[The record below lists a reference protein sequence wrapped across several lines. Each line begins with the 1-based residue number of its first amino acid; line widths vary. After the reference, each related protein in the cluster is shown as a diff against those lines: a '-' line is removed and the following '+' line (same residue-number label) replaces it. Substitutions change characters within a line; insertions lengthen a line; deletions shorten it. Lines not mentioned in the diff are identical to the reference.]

1 MEPKTSETPVALIM
15 GVTGMAG
22 FSLAEAL
29 KDPAALGGPWKVL
42 GAARRQTPPWFP
54 PSLLD
59 SYISFDALDTKD
71 THHSLS
77 PISDQVTHL
86 FWVALQVGPNEDTDI
101 SSNST
106 MLKNVLTTLTSS
118 TPSSR
123 LRHISLLTGTKHYMG
138 PFDDP
143 AFYPKSRAIP
153 LELPFREGTARLPYP
168 LFYYSLEDLIASYS
182 PKLTWSVHRSS
193 IIIGAS
199 SRSIYNTLLTL
210 VVYALICRREG
221 FQFRFPGTRYTWEHF
236 CDVTDAGLLA
246 RHQIWAATSDGAK
259 NQAFNCTNGDVFT
272 WKSFWG
278 VFAEMFGLEAVAPV
292 DGYGDDDDVGG
303 FNWVGE
309 MEKKGGVWD
318 SIVRENGLVETKL
331 EEIACFGVLNTVLHF
346 RFQHVSSMNKS
357 REFGFLGYVDTLK
370 SLRSWVERLR
380 EMNIIPKI

>member
-1 MEPKTSETPVALIM
+1 M
-15 GVTGMAG
+15 
-22 FSLAEAL
+22 
-29 KDPAALGGPWKVL
+29 
-42 GAARRQTPPWFP
+42 
-54 PSLLD
+54 
-59 SYISFDALDTKD
+59 
-71 THHSLS
+71 
-77 PISDQVTHL
+77 
-86 FWVALQVGPNEDTDI
+86 
-101 SSNST
+101 
-106 MLKNVLTTLTSS
+106 
-118 TPSSR
+118 
-123 LRHISLLTGTKHYMG
+123 
-138 PFDDP
+138 
-143 AFYPKSRAIP
+143 
-153 LELPFREGTARLPYP
+153 
-168 LFYYSLEDLIASYS
+168 
-182 PKLTWSVHRSS
+182 
-193 IIIGAS
+193 
-199 SRSIYNTLLTL
+199 
-210 VVYALICRREG
+210 
-221 FQFRFPGTRYTWEHF
+221 
-236 CDVTDAGLLA
+236 TDAGLLA

-309 MEKKGGVWD
+309 MEKKGGIWD